1 MEGEPYAWNVLI
13 IGAWNAA
20 ILTPNGIKKRLFELP
35 EATPVEVEVSLDQPA
50 PHRVIYDG
58 IVVTPLAHALEVSPR
73 RFEFPLLKRATEIAR
88 KALQALPETPTS
100 AVGVNIRYNFGTLP
114 DELIDMVKA
123 PIDQTL
129 SDADFAI
136 KGGVTKRALTFDSGV
151 INVEVSQGQAGDGS
165 LTMNFHRDSTVSS
178 DLQAWLSRVDE
189 FVEQSRR
196 ILRAIKTTVQKQEEP
211 H

>member
-151 INVEVSQGQAGDGS
+151 INV
-165 LTMNFHRDSTVSS
+165 
-178 DLQAWLSRVDE
+178 
-189 FVEQSRR
+189 
-196 ILRAIKTTVQKQEEP
+196 
-211 H
+211 